1 MLYFAYGSNMSA
13 KRIQHRCPSAVS
25 LGTFCLPDHT
35 LCFNYKGQDGSGKCN
50 IMPTSQDDELL
61 GGELLGD
68 ELLGD
73 ELLGDELLGGKVLG
87 VVYDID
93 PSQIVDLDHAES
105 LGVAYRKETMT
116 VWDANCSSLDVFVY
130 IAINT
135 SPDINP
141 YDWYKTHVVTGTEEA
156 NLPSAYS
163 DKIRQVVALR
173 DTDEQRR
180 SRELAIYGGDL
191 AT

>member
-50 IMPTSQDDELL
+50 IMPTSQD
-61 GGELLGD
+61 
-68 ELLGD
+68 
-73 ELLGDELLGGKVLG
+73 DELLGGKVLG